1 MPRDNSRNKPQNGK
15 PQNAKPQNGATK
27 ACQNGSGQGR
37 NNSDFSPRL
46 KASWDDNAQL
56 WTAAVRE
63 KKIASRVSCTDQA
76 VVAAALTLIKERA
89 PQPTGVLDLGCGE
102 GWLVRRLSAEPGC
115 AVTGID
121 GSADLI
127 ASACQLDPV
136 SSYLHLGYD
145 EIIQA
150 PARAGGP
157 YDLVICNF
165 ALLGEEITPLL
176 SALRQCMG
184 AQGKLVIQTLH
195 PWQACPESGYEDG
208 WQEESFAAFSA
219 GNSARNSDGNRAD
232 NWTSMP
238 WYFRTLASWIEVI
251 GQAGFTLV
259 NCAEPINPQSGKP
272 GSLLLICGA

>member
-1 MPRDNSRNKPQNGK
+1 MARQNG
-15 PQNAKPQNGATK
+15 PAPD
-27 ACQNGSGQGR
+27 R

-76 VVAAALTLIKERA
+76 IVAAALTLIKERA
-89 PQPTGVLDLGCGE
+89 QQSTSVLDLGCGE
-102 GWLVRRLSAEPGC
+102 GWLARRLSAEPDC
-115 AVTGID
+115 VVTGID

-127 ASACQLDPV
+127 VSARQLDPV

-145 EIIQA
+145 EIIRA

-176 SALRQCMG
+176 SALRQCVV

-195 PWQACPESGYEDG
+195 PWQACPESGYADD

-219 GNSARNSDGNRAD
+219 GNRAGNQAGNQAG

-238 WYFRTLASWIEVI
+238 WYFRTLATWIREI
-251 GQAGFTLV
+251 GQAGFAV
-259 NCAEPINPQSGKP
+259 ASCAEPINPQSGKP